1 LLNSTVSGNSAGN
14 GGGIG
19 NITGTLTLASSTIAF
34 NTSGE
39 NGGGVWNGGATYLIN
54 TILAQNTG
62 AADAPDCSGTLTSQG
77 YNLLQNTSGC
87 LIAGDTLGNLIGLDP
102 LLGPLQ
108 DNGGPTWTHDLA
120 HDSPAMDAAGD
131 IGCPGVDQRGY
142 HRPFDGD
149 SDGAAVCDI
158 GATEYRTWRY
168 NSYLPTVM
176 GP

>member
-1 LLNSTVSGNSAGN
+1 MSSDARRIIIAT
-14 GGGIG
+14 GGGIYKSS
-19 NITGTLTLASSTIAF
+19 GTV
-34 NTSGE
+34 N
-39 NGGGVWNGGATYLIN
+39 VKN
-54 TILAQNTG
+54 TIIADNT
-62 AADAPDCSGTLTSQG
+62 PNNCVGTMTSQG
-77 YNLLQNTSGC
+77 YNLVQSTIGC
-87 LIAGDTLGNLIGLDP
+87 AIAGNNLGNLIGLDP